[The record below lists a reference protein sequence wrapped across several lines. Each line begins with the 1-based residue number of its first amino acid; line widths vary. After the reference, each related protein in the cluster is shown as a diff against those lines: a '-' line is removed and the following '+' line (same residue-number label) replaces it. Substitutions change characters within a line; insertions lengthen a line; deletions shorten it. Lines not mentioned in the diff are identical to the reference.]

1 MNSIL
6 PRRAPTAVLN
16 PIVGALAAA
25 GVTPFM
31 LTTVGF
37 LGNVLAAYFVIEGWL
52 LAAGAAVLFFSALD
66 MLDGALARMTGTA
79 SRFGALY
86 DSTLDRLSEAAVLF
100 GIFWYSLDLGH
111 REEALLAFL
120 ALIGSIMVSYVR
132 ARSEGLGMP
141 IKDGLFTR
149 SERVILTGVLLLF
162 GWVRLLLWIL
172 AILTLFTAAQ
182 RTWIASRLL
191 IEADREPT
199 DHNPADRNPAD
210 RNPDRDTGTH
220 EGGR

>member
-6 PRRAPTAVLN
+6 PRRAPTAVLH

-149 SERVILTGVLLLF
+149 SERVVLTGVLLLF
-162 GWVRLLLWIL
+162 GWVRVLLWIL

-191 IEADREPT
+191 IEADR
-199 DHNPADRNPAD
+199 HPA
-210 RNPDRDTGTH
+210 NPDRDTGTH